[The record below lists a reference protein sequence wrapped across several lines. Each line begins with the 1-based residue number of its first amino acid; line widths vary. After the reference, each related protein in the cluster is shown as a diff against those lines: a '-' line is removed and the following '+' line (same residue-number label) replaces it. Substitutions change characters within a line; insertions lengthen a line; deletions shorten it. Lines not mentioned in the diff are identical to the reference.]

1 MNFKTIEKGLD
12 FLADLKNVRINGM
25 EMDAILDRIEDSLTY
40 ISKNSGV
47 IVTGKQIGRAHV

>member
-12 FLADLKNVRINGM
+12 FLADLKNVRINSM

-40 ISKNSGV
+40 ISKNSPDSCS
-47 IVTGKQIGRAHV
+47 